1 MQGYRHAGC
10 SGRRSAVS
18 GFAAFAAVA
27 MVSLSRPA
35 SAQIAAS
42 KVPMMEQEELPHPF
56 FTHMGLPE
64 RTGAFHLRL
73 LAVAARAGGQTDG
86 DVAFHLETGLTDRIG
101 LHIRNDRVRDN
112 PLTEV
117 MFQFAAVVS
126 KDGMSGFAPIIEF
139 EVPTRSAGGNRVH
152 TLVGFSSTVSGRR
165 VVFNQVLHYNPRED
179 GVDGSAALVFKLGK
193 RIFPVV
199 EVLGEGMSGMPTV
212 VNLLGGLKVQ
222 LRDWLHIGL
231 AVSVPLTTAK
241 DFSRQVMFGPDL
253 EWKR

>member
-1 MQGYRHAGC
+1 MQRGEHTRC
-10 SGRRSAVS
+10 SVRRLAVS
-18 GFAAFAAVA
+18 GLAAFAAVA
-27 MVSLSRPA
+27 MVTVSRP
-35 SAQIAAS
+35 SSGQVAAS

-64 RTGAFHLRL
+64 RAGAFNLRM
-73 LAVAARAGGQTDG
+73 LAVAAQAGGQTEG
-86 DVAFHLETGLTDRIG
+86 DVALHLETGLTDRIG

-139 EVPTRSAGGNRVH
+139 ELPTRSAGGKRVH
-152 TLVGFSSTVSGRR
+152 TLVGFSSTVGGRR
-165 VVFNQVLHYNPRED
+165 AVFNQVLHYNPRED

-212 VNLLGGLKVQ
+212 VNLVGGLKVQ
-222 LRDWLHIGL
+222 LRDWLHMGL
-231 AVSVPLTTAK
+231 AVNLPLTTAR